1 MMKARKAEN
10 RAEFAHGNLSENE
23 LRLLF
28 DNMISAFSY
37 YRMVYDAQGN
47 PVDYVF
53 LAVNRAFERD
63 TGMTRDQL
71 IGRSVKSIYPET
83 EQYWIDSFGRVA
95 KTGVAENITNY
106 SSVFQKWYSILAY
119 SPQKDCVAITVSD
132 ITQYYLQ
139 RESLSDTVQALR
151 VQKEENYRL
160 AHVEPISGLPNRAC
174 LYEAFAMRV
183 TQTPKEHF
191 AIAIFTPDNL
201 SELLGSYGS
210 VLSDRIMRA
219 IAIRLTEHF
228 PAPDSFFSM
237 TGTDLVML
245 LSTSGNAAHT
255 QKELSRVIEVIR
267 LPVEVDGAQF
277 YLSARCGVASY
288 PSDGVAREDLIMK
301 ANLALYQEKRT
312 GHSVMFF
319 SEQIAEGLLRRI
331 RIRNA
336 LPKALVQ
343 GEFELY
349 FQPQIQPFS
358 DRVLGFEALLRWHS
372 PELGEVAPLDFIGV
386 AEESRMILPIG
397 TWVLQN
403 ACATLHELNR
413 QYNADFFIAVNVSG
427 IQLYSDTFVEEVLAI
442 LKENGLSPHLLE
454 LEITESVLLSQ
465 ERGTI
470 QKLNMLYTHGVRIAL
485 DDFGTGFSSLGML
498 KDLKITTLKIDK
510 SFVQDKKN
518 LALMEMMIRLGHII
532 GTQTVAEGV
541 ETEEQM
547 HQARRLGSERVQGF
561 LTARPMPLSALKSYI
576 SSRTE

>member
-47 PVDYVF
+47 PIDYVF

-95 KTGVAENITNY
+95 KTGVAEHITNY

-151 VQKEENYRL
+151 EQKEENYRL

-210 VLSDRIMRA
+210 VLSDRVMRA
-219 IAIRLTEHF
+219 IATRLTESF
-228 PAPDSFFSM
+228 PNPNSFFSM

-245 LSTSGNAAHT
+245 LYTSGNAAHT
-255 QKELSRVIEVIR
+255 QKELSRVIEAIR
-267 LPVEVDGAQF
+267 LPVEVDDAQF

-288 PSDGVAREDLIMK
+288 PSDGVTREDLIMK
-301 ANLALYQEKRT
+301 ANLALYQAKRT

-397 TWVLQN
+397 TWVLRN

-427 IQLYSDTFVEEVLAI
+427 IQLY
-442 LKENGLSPHLLE
+442 KENGLSPHLLE

-470 QKLNMLYTHGVRIAL
+470 QKLNALYAHGVRIAL

>member
-1 MMKARKAEN
+1 
-10 RAEFAHGNLSENE
+10 
-23 LRLLF
+23 
-28 DNMISAFSY
+28 
-37 YRMVYDAQGN
+37 
-47 PVDYVF
+47 
-53 LAVNRAFERD
+53 
-63 TGMTRDQL
+63 
-71 IGRSVKSIYPET
+71 
-83 EQYWIDSFGRVA
+83 
-95 KTGVAENITNY
+95 
-106 SSVFQKWYSILAY
+106 
-119 SPQKDCVAITVSD
+119 
-132 ITQYYLQ
+132 
-139 RESLSDTVQALR
+139 
-151 VQKEENYRL
+151 
-160 AHVEPISGLPNRAC
+160 
-174 LYEAFAMRV
+174 
-183 TQTPKEHF
+183 
-191 AIAIFTPDNL
+191 
-201 SELLGSYGS
+201 
-210 VLSDRIMRA
+210 
-219 IAIRLTEHF
+219 
-228 PAPDSFFSM
+228 
-237 TGTDLVML
+237 
-245 LSTSGNAAHT
+245 
-255 QKELSRVIEVIR
+255 
-267 LPVEVDGAQF
+267 
-277 YLSARCGVASY
+277 
-288 PSDGVAREDLIMK
+288 
-301 ANLALYQEKRT
+301 
-312 GHSVMFF
+312 MFF

-397 TWVLQN
+397 TWVLRN
-403 ACATLHELNR
+403 ACATLRALNR

-470 QKLNMLYTHGVRIAL
+470 QKLNALYTHGVRIAL

>member
-47 PVDYVF
+47 PIDYVF

-95 KTGVAENITNY
+95 KTGVAEHITNY

-151 VQKEENYRL
+151 EQKEENYRL

-210 VLSDRIMRA
+210 VLSDRVMRA
-219 IAIRLTEHF
+219 IATRLTESF
-228 PAPDSFFSM
+228 PNPNSFFSM

-245 LSTSGNAAHT
+245 LSISGNAAHT
-255 QKELSRVIEVIR
+255 QKELSRVIEAIR
-267 LPVEVDGAQF
+267 LPVEVDDAQF

-288 PSDGVAREDLIMK
+288 PSDGVTREDLIMK
-301 ANLALYQEKRT
+301 ANLALYQAKRT

-470 QKLNMLYTHGVRIAL
+470 QKLNALYAHGVRIAL

>member
-1 MMKARKAEN
+1 MMKARKAED

-47 PVDYVF
+47 PIDYVF

-95 KTGVAENITNY
+95 KTGVAEHITNY

-151 VQKEENYRL
+151 EQKEENYRL

-210 VLSDRIMRA
+210 VLSDRVMRA
-219 IAIRLTEHF
+219 IATRLTESF
-228 PAPDSFFSM
+228 PNPNSFFSM

-245 LSTSGNAAHT
+245 LYTSGNAAHT
-255 QKELSRVIEVIR
+255 QKELSRVIEAIR
-267 LPVEVDGAQF
+267 LPVEVDDAQF

-288 PSDGVAREDLIMK
+288 PSDGVTREDLIMK
-301 ANLALYQEKRT
+301 ANLALYQAKRT

-427 IQLYSDTFVEEVLAI
+427 IQLY
-442 LKENGLSPHLLE
+442 KENGLSPHLLE
-454 LEITESVLLSQ
+454 LEITESILLSQ

-470 QKLNMLYTHGVRIAL
+470 QKLNALYAHGVRIAL